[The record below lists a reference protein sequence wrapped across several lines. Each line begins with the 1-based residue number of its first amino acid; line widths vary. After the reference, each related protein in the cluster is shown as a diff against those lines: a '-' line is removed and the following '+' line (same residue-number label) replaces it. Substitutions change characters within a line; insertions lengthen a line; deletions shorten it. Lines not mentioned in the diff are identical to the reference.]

1 MIKVMIADDHAI
13 LRRGLRQII
22 DETTDIA
29 VIGEAEN
36 SAETLRFIRE
46 HPIDVLLL
54 DISMPDRNGIDTL
67 KLVKKEK
74 PKLSVLMLSMHPENQ
89 YAVRALRS
97 GAAGYL
103 NKQSAPGQL
112 VTAIREAARGRKY
125 VTPVV
130 AEELA
135 NQLSRGDEGQPDHHQ
150 LSNREYQTMCLI
162 ASGRTLTEIAEQLS
176 LSVKTISVYRTR
188 ILEKLQLKSNAEIT
202 HYAIK
207 NQLVE

>member
-1 MIKVMIADDHAI
+1 MIKVVITDDHAI

-22 DETTDIA
+22 DETTDLA
-29 VIGEAEN
+29 VVGEAEN
-36 SAETLRFIRE
+36 SAQALKFVRE
-46 HPIDVLLL
+46 NPCDVMLL

-67 KLVKKEK
+67 KMLKKEF

-89 YAVRALRS
+89 YAVRALRA

-103 NKQSAPGQL
+103 SKQSAAGQL
-112 VTAIREAARGRKY
+112 VAAIREAAKGKKY
-125 VTPVV
+125 VTPLV

-135 NQLSRGDEGQPDHHQ
+135 NHLSRGDEENPGHHL
-150 LSNREYQTMCLI
+150 LSNREFQTMRLM
-162 ASGRTLTEIAEQLS
+162 ASGKTLTEIAEELS
-176 LSVKTISVYRTR
+176 LSIKTISVYRAR
-188 ILEKLQLKSNAEIT
+188 VLEKLQLKNTAEIT

>member
-1 MIKVMIADDHAI
+1 MIKVVIADDHAI

-22 DETTDIA
+22 DETTDIT
-29 VIGEAEN
+29 VVGEAEN
-36 SAETLRFIRE
+36 SAQALKFVRE
-46 HPIDVLLL
+46 NPCDVLLL

-67 KLVKKEK
+67 KLVKKDK
-74 PKLSVLMLSMHPENQ
+74 PRLSVLMLSMHPENQ
-89 YAVRALRS
+89 YAVRALKS

-112 VTAIREAARGRKY
+112 VTAIREVAQGRKY
-125 VTPVV
+125 VTPGV

-135 NQLSRGDEGQPDHHQ
+135 NHLTRGDEGQPDHRE
-150 LSNREYQTMCLI
+150 LSNREFQTMCLM
-162 ASGRTLTEIAEQLS
+162 ASGKTLTEIADQLS

-188 ILEKLQLKSNAEIT
+188 ILEKLQLKSTAEIT